1 MKVVKFGGS
10 SLASATQLEKVLN
23 IVKSDPERRFVVV
36 SAPGKRHDD
45 DIKVTDALIKYYRE
59 YIAGNDVTPNQQ
71 WIINRYADMVAELG
85 LKPKV
90 LEKISKSITSLATLP
105 IEDNAFLYDTF
116 LAAGENNNAKLIAA
130 YFSQN
135 GIPASYVHP
144 REAGLVVSSEPG
156 NARILPSS
164 YDKIEE
170 LNNSDE
176 VLVIPGFFGVTQ
188 DGQICTFSRG
198 GSDITGSIIAAGVK
212 ADIYENFTDVDG
224 IFAAHPGIVHK
235 PHSIPELTYREMR
248 ELAYAGFTVLHDEA
262 LLPAYRGKIPL
273 VIKNTNNPEHPG
285 TKIVHKHSKDHLP
298 VVGIAGDA
306 GFVSINMSKYLMNRE
321 IGFGRRV
328 LQILE
333 DLNIGWEHM
342 PTGIDDLSI
351 ILRERELTPI
361 KEEEILRQ
369 LVQKAEVDHAEIEH
383 DLSIIMIVGEKMKSH
398 IGVTATATKALS
410 ENNIN
415 IQMMSQ
421 GSSEV
426 SIMFVV
432 EKNQEK
438 AAIRALYQA
447 FFEPQT
453 QE

>member
-432 EKNQEK
+432 KKNQEK
-438 AAIRALYQA
+438 AAIRALYRA
-447 FFEPQT
+447 FFEVNT
-453 QE
+453 ES